1 MRKSLQ
7 SGKQFFSGKPEVSN
21 RVAVLKCAHLSM
33 ILLLSTRSIKGLCK
47 AMKNLVRYSF
57 IYANKGLHCSSQQQ
71 LNVFFGPNQCCFPR
85 SDLSGKFF
93 KGCVQRS
100 ILFVS
105 TAGAAGTK
113 NKFGQNLFCR
123 IWLTRRQATV
133 LMMSSCSMEILIFRI
148 PRNTM
153 RTLIHH
159 HIVHCTLCTYICNP
173 RE

>member
-1 MRKSLQ
+1 MPICPRFCFCPLIPLKVSARQRRIL
-7 SGKQFFSGKPEVSN
+7 SG
-21 RVAVLKCAHLSM
+21 
-33 ILLLSTRSIKGLCK
+33 ILLFTLIKVCIVLP
-47 AMKNLVRYSF
+47 VR
-57 IYANKGLHCSSQQQ
+57 QQ

-93 KGCVQRS
+93 KGCGQRS
-100 ILFVS
+100 VLFVS

-113 NKFGQNLFCR
+113 NKLGQDLFCR

-153 RTLIHH
+153 RTRIHH
-159 HIVHCTLCTYICNP
+159 RIVHCTLYTYICNP
-173 RE
+173 GEWH